1 LKRGTLA
8 AFAASLAAV
17 AALAW
22 LWAGPRRAG
31 RLGVLDEEPPTFGES
46 SVRGAR
52 PVPPLAEIAFEGG
65 APAVSFFAIGDTGW
79 GGDVLR
85 ANAKAMQRSAAA
97 RPVDFVLL
105 LGDNFYLGG
114 VSSLEDP
121 LWRER
126 FEEPFAL
133 FEPRVPFRAVLGNHD
148 HRGDPQIE
156 VEYTRKA
163 TRWSMP
169 ARWYTFSVP
178 VPGGS
183 APMAG
188 GGEAQF
194 FALDTQPW
202 KSGWAEASEET
213 SWLEGELSRSRAR
226 WKIVFGHHPL
236 LSHGSHG
243 PTEGVAERLGPLLE
257 RAGVD
262 LVVSG
267 HDHDLQ
273 LLRSKSGWLQ
283 LVSGAGSST
292 RDTSWGDDTLFAAAS
307 PGFAWVGLGPDEMW
321 IEIATAAGGPRF
333 RWKVEKR

>member
-1 LKRGTLA
+1 MSRKLLSIV
-8 AFAASLAAV
+8 ASLG
-17 AALAW
+17 ALGLLVW
-22 LWAGPRRAG
+22 LWSGSAKPRPVRVDG
-31 RLGVLDEEPPTFGES
+31 DEVPNFRES
-46 SVRGAR
+46 RVEGAR
-52 PVPPLAEIAFEGG
+52 PLPPLEEIRFADGE
-65 APAVSFFAIGDTGW
+65 PSVSFFAIGDTGF
-79 GGDVLR
+79 GGEILR
-85 ANAKAMQRSAAA
+85 ANAAGMERAAEE
-97 RPVDFVLL
+97 RPVGFALL
-105 LGDNFYLGG
+105 LGDNFYLEG
-114 VSSLEDP
+114 VQTTEDP
-121 LWRER
+121 RWKEI
-126 FEEPFAL
+126 FEDGFPGKAL
-133 FEPRVPFRAVLGNHD
+133 AVPFYAVLGNHD
-148 HRGDPQIE
+148 HRGSLDAQIA
-156 VEYTRKA
+156 YTKQSA
-163 TRWSMP
+163 RWKMP
-169 ARWYTFSVP
+169 ARWYTFSMP
-178 VPGGS
+178 LKDGAS
-183 APMAG
+183 
-188 GGEAQF
+188 AQF

-202 KSGWAEASEET
+202 KSGWAEASEEA

-243 PTEGVAERLGPLLE
+243 PTEAVAERLGPLLE
-257 RAGVD
+257 RSGVD